1 MMCVGSLY
9 SFPFVNDGSLIRS
22 FNIDAAEGALEIPKV
37 SLHISIKAV
46 LSPLT
51 PFEGLT

>member
-9 SFPFVNDGSLIRS
+9 SFPSLDDGGLIRS
-22 FNIDAAEGALEIPKV
+22 FNIDAADGALEIPKV
-37 SLHISIKAV
+37 SLHISIKPA